1 MHKGVEMVTRKNIFD
16 ILKEKYDVKEE
27 IKKISSLFS
36 EKLICFTDPLSFKQR
51 VDNLESFV
59 DAFDFHTW
67 KQRGSCLS
75 CQEMREKLSIDTSSF
90 KTENIIRKLEYY
102 VNIINL
108 LLIRHRLDDGVR
120 FQYSNALPMLLKNIA
135 IILEH
140 LNYEQY
146 EFEKEEMV
154 LLVPKNPAATSVA
167 EISSKE
173 TAFAILKY
181 HHASLKGN
189 LSEKRKLLLAI
200 ANEYEPLL
208 KKPIDGFTDYFKKV
222 NAMLNNLHV
231 RHNNKEGKNKNN
243 LVANMTNKDLER
255 WYDELYQLLLF
266 CVLSKDN
273 KKRVDEVGVLLKGQ

>member
-1 MHKGVEMVTRKNIFD
+1 M
-16 ILKEKYDVKEE
+16 
-27 IKKISSLFS
+27 KKISSLFS
-36 EKLICFTDPLSFKQR
+36 EKLICFTEPLSFKQR
-51 VDNLESFV
+51 VDSLESLV

-75 CQEMREKLSIDTSSF
+75 CQEMREKLNIDTPSF
-90 KTENIIRKLEYY
+90 KTENVIRKLEYY

-108 LLIRHRLDDGVR
+108 LLIRHRLDDRVR
-120 FQYSNALPMLLKNIA
+120 FQYSNALSMLLQNIA

-146 EFEKEEMV
+146 EFEEEEMV
-154 LLVPKNPAATSVA
+154 LLHPKDPAATSVA

-189 LSEKRKLLLAI
+189 LSEKRKLLLAM

-208 KKPIDGFTDYFKKV
+208 KNPVEGFKDYFNKV
-222 NAMLNNLHV
+222 NAMLNNLNV
-231 RHNNKEGKNKNN
+231 RHNNKEGVNK
-243 LVANMTNKDLER
+243 KDLLAHMTDEELEH

-273 KKRVDEVGVLLKGQ
+273 KKRVDEVGVLLKGL